1 MTMKRVTQLGYLGIE
16 VSDLPG
22 WERFATNVLG
32 LASNGT
38 DQDGAMFLRMD
49 EYHHRLAL
57 HRGGRDDLAY
67 AGWETQD
74 EASLRAIA
82 ERLESQG
89 VRVAW
94 GSAAEAGKRRVIG
107 LIKLRD
113 PSGVAIEVYYGPL
126 VEAERPFRSPRA
138 ISGFEAG
145 TRGLGHIVLSV
156 DDYEASLRFYRDGL
170 GLLISDFI
178 ELEMGPAGS
187 TMVAFF
193 HCGPRHHSIA
203 IAQFPAAKRL
213 HHFMLELRNTD
224 DIGSTHDLCQ
234 DQRVPIVSSLG
245 RHTNDHMLSFYMQ
258 TPSGFQVEYGYGGR
272 VIDDDV
278 WEVQLHHAPS
288 IWGHRPQSA
297 TPVAEPT
304 ATA

>member
-1 MTMKRVTQLGYLGIE
+1 MLVSRVTQLGYLGIE
-16 VSDLPG
+16 VSDVPG
-22 WERFATNVLG
+22 WGRFATNVLG
-32 LASNGT
+32 LASSGIDPDGT
-38 DQDGAMFLRMD
+38 LFLRMD
-49 EYHHRLAL
+49 ENHHRFAL
-57 HRGGRDDLAY
+57 YRGGRDDLAY

-89 VRVAW
+89 VRVTW
-94 GSAAEAGKRRVIG
+94 GSAAEARQRRVMG
-107 LIKLRD
+107 LIKLQD
-113 PSGVAIEVYYGPL
+113 PSGVATEVYYGPL

-138 ISGFEAG
+138 IGGFEAG
-145 TRGLGHIVLSV
+145 RLGLGHIVLSV

-187 TMVAFF
+187 TMVAFL

-203 IAQFPAAKRL
+203 IAQFPAPKRL
-213 HHFMLELRNTD
+213 HHFMLQLRDMDDVGNTYY
-224 DIGSTHDLCQ
+224 LCQ
-234 DQRVPIVSSLG
+234 DQRVPIASSLG

-272 VIDDDV
+272 MIDDDV
-278 WEVQLHHAPS
+278 WEVQMHRSPS
-288 IWGHRPQSA
+288 VWGHRPPDA
-297 TPVAEPT
+297 TPLAEAIET
-304 ATA
+304 A

>member
-1 MTMKRVTQLGYLGIE
+1 MTMKRVTQLGYLGID

-22 WERFATNVLG
+22 WERFATDVLG

-38 DQDGAMFLRMD
+38 GEQGTLYLRMD

-57 HRGGRDDLAY
+57 HRGGRDDIAY

-82 ERLESQG
+82 ERLSSQG
-89 VRVAW
+89 VRVTW
-94 GSAAEAGKRRVIG
+94 GSAAEARARRVIG
-107 LIKLRD
+107 LIKLQD

-138 ISGFEAG
+138 IGGFEAG
-145 TRGLGHIVLSV
+145 NLGLGHIVLSV
-156 DDYEASLRFYRDGL
+156 DDYAASLRFYRDGL

-178 ELEMGPAGS
+178 ELEMGAAGK
-187 TMVAFF
+187 TTVAFF

-213 HHFMLELRNTD
+213 HHFMLQLRNAD
-224 DIGSTHDLCQ
+224 DVGATYDLCQ
-234 DQRVPIVSSLG
+234 DRCVPITSGLG
-245 RHTNDHMLSFYMQ
+245 RHTNDHMLSFYVQ

-288 IWGHRPQSA
+288 IWGHRAPGA
-297 TPVAEPT
+297 TPAAVPA